1 MRTPFDESI
10 RTCESLFKVKKIPCR
25 FKLTDSSELTE
36 LDKRLSEMGYVIDAS
51 ALLMSHPAVSSTLYD
66 KENIQTSA
74 TPARE
79 WIDFFASHKK
89 LDYTDTRTLR
99 QILGRILPEKR
110 FFWKTEKGKVI
121 ACVLAVYERGYTG
134 LFDLFVDEAFRG
146 KKHGLSLLRRALA
159 EGVERKYDKAYL
171 QVDETNIRAI
181 SIYQSL
187 GFEIMY
193 RYWYRLKRD

>member
-1 MRTPFDESI
+1 MHTPFDESI
-10 RTCESLFKVKKIPCR
+10 RTCETLFKLKKIPCR
-25 FKLTDSSELTE
+25 FKLTDSPELTE
-36 LDKRLSEMGYVIDAS
+36 LDKRLSEMGYTVDAP
-51 ALLMSHPAVSSTLYD
+51 ALLMSHPAVSAILYD
-66 KENIQTSA
+66 EENIQASV

-79 WIDFFASHKK
+79 WINFFVSHKK

-110 FFWKTEKGKVI
+110 FFWKTEKGRVI
-121 ACVLAVYERGYTG
+121 ACLLAVYERGYIG

-146 KKHGLSLLRRALA
+146 KQHGLSLLRRTLS
-159 EGVERKYDKAYL
+159 EGVARKCDKAYL

-187 GFEIMY
+187 GFEVTY
-193 RYWYRLKRD
+193 RYWYRLKRE